1 MMFLLFDTLS
11 RFVITFLHHQKLSLG
26 FDLAPVYREVEIL
39 VTGESLGRGTMV
51 LVMCFPN
58 QNLIKEIGIMNSER
72 NEHLNRG

>member
-1 MMFLLFDTLS
+1 MAT
-11 RFVITFLHHQKLSLG
+11 
-26 FDLAPVYREVEIL
+26 VYREVEIL

-51 LVMCFPN
+51 LVRYFPN